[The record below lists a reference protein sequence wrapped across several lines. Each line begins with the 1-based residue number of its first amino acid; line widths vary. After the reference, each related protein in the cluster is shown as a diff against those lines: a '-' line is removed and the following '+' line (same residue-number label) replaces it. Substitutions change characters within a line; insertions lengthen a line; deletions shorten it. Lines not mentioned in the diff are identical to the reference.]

1 MTTERDDSLHSVS
14 VRLDGKNYSYW
25 SYVMQNVLKV
35 KRCGDMSVETIW
47 YLRIPRKGMLL

>member
-1 MTTERDDSLHSVS
+1 MTTERDDTLHSVS

-35 KRCGDMSVETIW
+35 KKCGDMSVETIW